1 MPVPPDPH
9 PPHDALADELL
20 AIECLLGEP
29 AAFDALVARWH
40 EPLWRYLRRLT
51 GDDDSAA
58 DALQDCWLR
67 ILRAMPR
74 LRDPARLRPWLFGI
88 ARRTAMDRLRVQ
100 YAEPPETEVDP
111 ALLAA
116 ELPDDARDD
125 DLAAMHAELGRLPLI
140 EREVLELFYLRELS
154 LTQLA
159 EVLDLPVGTVK
170 SRLFRARQLL
180 RRQLLDDGA
189 AQ

>member
-1 MPVPPDPH
+1 VAGPRDPL
-9 PPHDALADELL
+9 HDAHADELL
-20 AIECLLGEP
+20 AIRCLLGEP
-29 AAFDALVARWH
+29 AAFDALVVRWH
-40 EPLWRYLRRLT
+40 HPLWCYLRRLV
-51 GDDDSAA
+51 GDDDAAA

-74 LRDPARLRPWLFGI
+74 LREPARLRPWLFGI
-88 ARRTAMDRLRVQ
+88 ARRTAMDRLRER
-100 YAEPPETEVDP
+100 YAEPLDAAVDP

-116 ELPDDARDD
+116 DAPDEARDD
-125 DLAAMHAELGRLPLI
+125 ELAAMNTGLERLPLV

-159 EVLDLPVGTVK
+159 EVLDVPAGTVK

-180 RRQLLDDGA
+180 RRQLLDEGA
-189 AQ
+189 AS